1 MEFQKIIYKVLTVLE
16 HLKTLQIIELIDKA
30 QVLFKKNTADLWNF
44 IDNFLENYSSTPGS
58 I

>member
-30 QVLFKKNTADLWNF
+30 QVLFKKNTAALIWNF
-44 IDNFLENYSSTPGS
+44 IDNFLENYS
-58 I
+58 